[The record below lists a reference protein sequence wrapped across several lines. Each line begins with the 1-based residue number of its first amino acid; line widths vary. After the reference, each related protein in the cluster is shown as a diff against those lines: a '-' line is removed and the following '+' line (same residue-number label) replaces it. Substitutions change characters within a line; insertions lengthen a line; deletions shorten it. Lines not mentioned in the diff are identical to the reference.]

1 MDALLLKENA
11 GDPGENVSNR
21 WLYIA
26 SAMIGGIYGIMLR
39 IMANL
44 HSDFLRVMSIG
55 FIFFMPFALGCIA
68 VYIAEIKRPQTVRT
82 WIWLP
87 WLSLLAALLGTLI
100 TL

>member
-11 GDPGENVSNR
+11 ANPNENVSNR

-26 SAMIGGIYGIMLR
+26 SAMIGGVYGIMLR
-39 IMANL
+39 VMANL

-68 VYIAEIKRPQTVRT
+68 VYIAEIKRPQRLWT
-82 WIWLP
+82 WM
-87 WLSLLAALLGTLI
+87 
-100 TL
+100 